1 MASTT
6 ASTAVKSALHTPDQ
20 PSVYISGIILTF
32 FLQRLRYDRTN
43 VASEI
48 RSLEHLDAQI
58 WQDLAHDLGSVAEL
72 EVCVLRNPVSHS
84 HPMCITASFFPISVE
99 FSFHLHTARVSP
111 MFPSIPPCATGLG
124 INYPV
129 QVYIYAPTRVDG
141 SHFSAQ

>member
-1 MASTT
+1 M
-6 ASTAVKSALHTPDQ
+6 KSALRTPDQ
-20 PSVYISGIILTF
+20 PSIYISGIILTS
-32 FLQRLRYDRTN
+32 LHKLRDDRTN

-58 WQDLAHDLGSVAEL
+58 WQDLADDLGSVAEL
-72 EVCVLRNPVSHS
+72 EMCVLRNPVSHS
-84 HPMCITASFFPISVE
+84 HSMRVTASLFPISVE

-111 MFPSIPPCATGLG
+111 MFPSIPPCVTGLG
-124 INYPV
+124 IDYPV